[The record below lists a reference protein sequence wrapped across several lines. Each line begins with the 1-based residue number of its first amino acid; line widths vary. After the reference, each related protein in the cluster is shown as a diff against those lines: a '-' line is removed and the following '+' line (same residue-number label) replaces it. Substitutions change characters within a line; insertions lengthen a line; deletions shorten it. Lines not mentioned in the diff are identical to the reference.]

1 MSGSKTQ
8 CQAHVRHHET
18 HRKAQALIAI
28 FHPSIWHLNLD
39 RTNPAWLV
47 RLPIESM
54 QFCRD
59 STCLLKPVDCAGRDT
74 EAGCNGSHC
83 SIQWSP
89 PQPPENKQITITIFF
104 QKGVS
109 TARPE
114 CANAKCSC
122 SFKHPSFWKKTLG
135 KSSEGRMWVDLQ
147 VGRLRNGDRRPEVG
161 GNLLSGS
168 VTTSF
173 ATDMDVRFQARSRCH
188 AHFRTKSRPWQP
200 NQTMLGRIKRRK
212 LARKWHLQIRP
223 THNTRHAAWASL
235 AFHFTVPINA
245 RDSTNDC
252 WTCTLAESAY
262 NKGPERREER
272 CTCAPERNANLQVP
286 CRHSGIKFTMLPQP
300 IWTEWNTSVT
310 RPLQAVD
317 APWNPSHDPWGKF
330 LPCTWKTYSSR
341 LCPIRHVGKQMRGAW
356 KLVPLHQLPSAWNID
371 WALLDE
377 TYPSAAEKIRR
388 GFHNIRLV
396 CHPNHF
402 RLIQES
408 GSFNFVNVYGTV
420 RHDLVIAAKQKI
432 QE

>member
-1 MSGSKTQ
+1 
-8 CQAHVRHHET
+8 
-18 HRKAQALIAI
+18 
-28 FHPSIWHLNLD
+28 
-39 RTNPAWLV
+39 
-47 RLPIESM
+47 
-54 QFCRD
+54 
-59 STCLLKPVDCAGRDT
+59 
-74 EAGCNGSHC
+74 
-83 SIQWSP
+83 
-89 PQPPENKQITITIFF
+89 
-104 QKGVS
+104 
-109 TARPE
+109 
-114 CANAKCSC
+114 
-122 SFKHPSFWKKTLG
+122 
-135 KSSEGRMWVDLQ
+135 MWADLQ

-188 AHFRTKSRPWQP
+188 IHFRTKSRPWQP
-200 NQTMLGRIKRRK
+200 NQTMLGRIKHRK
-212 LARKWHLQIRP
+212 LTRKWNLQIRP
-223 THNTRHAAWASL
+223 THNTRHAVHAAWASL

-262 NKGPERREER
+262 YKGPERREER
-272 CTCAPERNANLQVP
+272 CTCAPERNAKP
-286 CRHSGIKFTMLPQP
+286 ASACRYSGIKFTMLPQP

-317 APWNPSHDPWGKF
+317 EPWNPSHDPWGKL
-330 LPCTWKTYSSR
+330 LPTWKTYSSR
-341 LCPIRHVGKQMRGAW
+341 LCPIRHVGKQMREAW

-420 RHDLVIAAKQKI
+420 RHDLVIAAKINFTRVTNQTFLGQITSWRAWGSMATSNINIRVKRTV
-432 QE
+432 QSSCSPRFMDVAACDLKALKDQSCMFDSMSCFFEPGQRHEPSGPSGAPQS